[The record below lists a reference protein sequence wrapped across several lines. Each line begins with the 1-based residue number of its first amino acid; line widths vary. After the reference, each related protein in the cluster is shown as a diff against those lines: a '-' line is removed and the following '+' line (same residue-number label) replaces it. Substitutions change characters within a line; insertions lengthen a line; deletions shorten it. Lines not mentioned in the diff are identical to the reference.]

1 MSFFQKAAV
10 SSAVLAAG
18 LTLMM
23 AGAGSANAA
32 ASTSLTVGGKCTVTS
47 GPNKGKTG
55 TYGSDGWCEGNWGG
69 TECGTTKCK
78 VAAKSAAIVTAGTS
92 APAPGRGA
100 TQFKLK
106 RLSTFGS
113 RMFSKSN

>member
-10 SSAVLAAG
+10 SSAFVMAG
-18 LTLMM
+18 VALMM
-23 AGAGSANAA
+23 TASGSAHAA
-32 ASTSLTVGGKCTVTS
+32 ASTNLTAGGKCTVTS

-78 VAAKSAAIVTAGTS
+78 IVAKSAAIVNASTT
-92 APAPGRGA
+92 APGRGRGA
-100 TQFKLK
+100 TKFKLE
-106 RLSTFGS
+106 RMSTFGS
-113 RMFSKSN
+113 RAFSK